1 MKMRKL
7 LAALLCVL
15 LVTSVMVLPVQAA
28 VTDSEATGYTTT
40 EPYATYSG
48 SDLGAT
54 YTKASTTF
62 KVWAPSA
69 TKVQIK
75 RYKTGSD
82 DEAGA
87 GVIET
92 KDMTKNASNGVWSI
106 TVGGDLSGTYYTYLV
121 TVNGK
126 TNETQDVYSTA
137 TGVNGNRSM
146 VVDLSSTNPD
156 GWNKDTHKLVQNQTD
171 AVIWEVQVRD
181 FSISSSSGVSDAH
194 KGKYLA
200 FTESGT
206 KVNGTD
212 DISTC
217 VDYLVKQGV
226 NYVHLN
232 PVYDYGSVDET
243 KLNKPQYNWGYDPV
257 NYNVP
262 EGSYSTDP
270 YKGEV
275 RIKEFKQMVQALH
288 DRGIGVIM
296 DVVYNH
302 TFSTS
307 SCFEKTVP
315 GYYYRMNGNTFLDG
329 SGCGNVT
336 ASDRTMF
343 RKYMIDSVMY
353 WAKEYHIDGF
363 RFDLMGCHDIT
374 TMNQIRSS
382 LDTIDKRI
390 LTYGEP
396 WMANWDSNGIPAS
409 QACTMD
415 NASRVSE
422 RVAMFSDKIRN
433 GLKGGTDDATKGY
446 IQGSTTVTGDI
457 KAGMMGGAS
466 STWGKW
472 SRQPSQCVTYDS
484 AHDNLTLWDKILK
497 SNSLANYD
505 TTSDSMLAQNRLSAA
520 IVLTSQGIPFYLAGE
535 EFARTKQG
543 NGNSY
548 NASDSIN
555 QIDWTR
561 VQKYSGL
568 VEYYKG
574 LMKIRANY
582 SPFRDPTTASGGTT
596 YFVEN
601 GSAIGYTIQNK
612 TANASKE
619 WGTVAVL
626 TNNTLKSVSLT
637 LKVGS
642 GATLPS
648 SWVIVANGKQSGV
661 KSLGTTGS
669 TVTVPAR
676 SAMVLVDAASF
687 AKVTIPE
694 ETYKTVTVKHVNQKT
709 GEVLKTTSS
718 EYKVGTT
725 YRTQPDSDILFDYN
739 LAKTEG
745 VTSGTVTDNVTVTY
759 YYTPDSIPSYT
770 LTVKYVDASGK
781 DLVQAK
787 TQKLKQDAAYSE
799 QHETIPNYELDTT
812 KLPANSFGTITANTT
827 VTYTY
832 KATAYEKL
840 KVHYYNGKGWANP
853 YLYAYDDSTD
863 LVLLSGAWPGTKMT
877 ADPEMGANWYTYKEI
892 DVAQAKLM
900 FTNGAASGT
909 QQEPSANTP
918 GYAGTG
924 EVWVKDGVTSFSSK
938 VVVSYMDE
946 TGKKLAED
954 KVIKGTKVSS
964 SDTYKTEGLAGYSN
978 PIIMGAAEGSWDVGT
993 KNVIYIYDSGS
1004 EKPTDPKPTDPNPTD
1019 PKPTDPD
1026 KTDPTVPGG
1035 KYMLGDVNSDND
1047 ITVADVLAMQNYLAA
1062 KLAFTDR
1069 QVMIG
1074 DVDRSS
1080 KIDVVDILE
1089 MQKYIAKM
1097 PTTCKIGEYFGE
1109 DTSEPTQTPTIPLPT
1124 DPKPTDPVPTDPIPT
1139 DPIPTDPES
1148 QVVTLYF
1155 SNSVFWDQVYAYAW
1169 RTSDENK
1176 NQEWPGEELTSI
1188 GKNEYGESIYS
1199 ITIDLSEY
1207 DNIIFSNGNGQQTQD
1222 IPLSIAADSMGFYCD
1237 KSSQD
1242 ELGHYAYGTYQF
1254 DPSFIV

>member
-1 MKMRKL
+1 MKARKL
-7 LAALLCVL
+7 LAAFLCVL
-15 LVTSVMVLPVQAA
+15 MTISVMVLPTQAA
-28 VTDSEATGYTTT
+28 VTGDEATGAYTNST
-40 EPYATYSG
+40 EPYSTYNG

-54 YTKASTTF
+54 YTKAATTF

-69 TKVQIK
+69 SKVQIK
-75 RYKTGSD
+75 RYTTGSD
-82 DEAGA
+82 AEAGA
-87 GVIET
+87 AVIET
-92 KDMTKNASNGVWSI
+92 KDMSKDNSNGVWSI
-106 TVGGDLSGTYYTYLV
+106 KINGDLNGTYYTYLV

-126 TNETQDVYSTA
+126 TNETQDVYSVA
-137 TGVNGNRSM
+137 TGVNGERSM
-146 VVDLSSTNPD
+146 VIDLSTTNPE
-156 GWNKDTHKLVQNQTD
+156 GWNSDSHKLVKNQTD

-302 TFSTS
+302 TYSTAS
-307 SCFEKTVP
+307 SFEKTVP
-315 GYYYRMNGNTFLDG
+315 GYYYRMNGSTFLNG

-336 ASDRTMF
+336 ASDKTMF
-343 RKYMIDSVMY
+343 RKYITDSVKY
-353 WAKEYHIDGF
+353 WAEEYHIDGF

-374 TMNQIRSS
+374 TMNQVRTT
-382 LDTIDKRI
+382 LDAIDQRI
-390 LTYGEP
+390 IVYGEP
-396 WMANWDSNGIPAS
+396 WMADWNSNGIASS

-415 NASRVSE
+415 NASKVSE
-422 RVAMFSDKIRN
+422 RVGMFSDKIRN

-472 SRQPSQCVTYDS
+472 SRQPSQCVTYNS

-505 TTSDSMLAQNRLSAA
+505 TTSNTMLSQNRLSAA

-535 EFARTKQG
+535 EFARTKHG
-543 NGNSY
+543 DGNSY
-548 NASDSIN
+548 NAPDSVN

-561 VQKYSGL
+561 VQRYSDL
-568 VEYYKG
+568 VSYYKG
-574 LMKIRANY
+574 LMEIRANY
-582 SPFRDPTTASGGTT
+582 SPFRDPTTASGNTT

-601 GSAIGYTIQNK
+601 GSAIGYTMLNK

-626 TNNTLKSVSLT
+626 TNNTTSAKTLT
-637 LKVGS
+637 LKVQS
-642 GATLPS
+642 GAALPS
-648 SWVIVANGKQSGV
+648 SWVIVANGTQAGT

-669 TVTVPAR
+669 TVSVPAR
-676 SAMVLVDAASF
+676 SAMVLVDAESF

-694 ETYKTVTVKHVNQKT
+694 TAYKTVTVKHINQKT
-709 GEVLKTTSS
+709 GEVIKTINSDY
-718 EYKVGTT
+718 EVGTT

-739 LAKTEG
+739 LVKTEG

-770 LTVKYVDASGK
+770 LTVKYVDGTGK
-781 DLVQAK
+781 DLMQAK
-787 TQKLKQDAAYSE
+787 AQKLKQGVPYSE
-799 QHETIPNYELDTT
+799 QHETIAGYELDTT
-812 KLPANSFGTITANTT
+812 KFPNNAFGTISADTT

-832 KATAYEKL
+832 KASAYDKL
-840 KVHYYNGKGWANP
+840 KVHYYNGNGWANP
-853 YLYAYDDSTD
+853 YIYAYDDSTD
-863 LVLLSGAWPGTKMT
+863 LVLLTGAWPGTKMT
-877 ADPEMGANWYTYKEI
+877 ADSSMGAGWFTYPEV
-892 DVAQAKLM
+892 DVPQAKLM
-900 FTNGAASGT
+900 FTDGKASGT
-909 QQEPSANTP
+909 QQEPGQNAP
-918 GYAGTG
+918 GYEATG
-924 EVWVKDGVTSFSSK
+924 EVWVKDGGTSFNSK
-938 VVVSYMDE
+938 IVVSYINQS
-946 TGKKLAED
+946 GKKLADD
-954 KVIKGTKVSS
+954 KVIEGTKVTT
-964 SDTYKTEGLAGYSN
+964 SDSYTTQGLSGAGE
-978 PIIMGAAEGSWDVGT
+978 PVLVMGAPQGNWGVGT
-993 KNVIYIYDSGS
+993 KNVVYVYNDGT
-1004 EKPTDPKPTDPNPTD
+1004 EPPTNPDT
-1019 PKPTDPD
+1019 KPTDPD
-1026 KTDPTVPGG
+1026 TKPTDPGSDPTNPGES
-1035 KYMLGDVNSDND
+1035 YMLGDINSDWT
-1047 ITVADVLAMQNYLAA
+1047 ISLADVLVMQNYLAA
-1062 KLAFTDR
+1062 KIRLTDR
-1069 QVMIG
+1069 QIFIG
-1074 DVDRSS
+1074 DVDRNS
-1080 KIDVVDILE
+1080 KIDLVDILE
-1089 MQKYIAKM
+1089 IQKYLAKM
-1097 PTTCKIGEYFGE
+1097 PTNFEIGKVFG
-1109 DTSEPTQTPTIPLPT
+1109 DVPPTDPTQAPTTPLPT
-1124 DPKPTDPVPTDPIPT
+1124 DPEPTQLTAPQPTDPQPTN
-1139 DPIPTDPES
+1139 PES

-1155 SNSVFWDQVYAYAW
+1155 SNSVFWGNVYAYAW
-1169 RTSDENK
+1169 RTSDEHM
-1176 NQEWPGEELTSI
+1176 NQAWPGEQLTSI
-1188 GKNEYGESIYS
+1188 GKNSYGEEIYS

-1207 DNIIFSNGNGQQTQD
+1207 DNIIFSNGEGQQTQD
-1222 IPLSIAADSMGFYCD
+1222 IPLSEASDSLGYYCD
-1237 KSSQD
+1237 KSEQD
-1242 ELGHYAYGTYQF
+1242 AQGHYGFGTYEF
-1254 DPSFIV
+1254 DPSYIV